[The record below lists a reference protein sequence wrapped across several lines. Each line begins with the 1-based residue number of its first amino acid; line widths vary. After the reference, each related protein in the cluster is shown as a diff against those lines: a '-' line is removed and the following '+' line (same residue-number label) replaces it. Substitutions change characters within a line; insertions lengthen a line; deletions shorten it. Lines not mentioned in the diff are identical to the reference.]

1 LDSNGINIILGM
13 DWLQKY
19 DGVILCAKRAVRLT
33 TEHGTTVEFSVV
45 MTTDQASMLNQVHG
59 NTLEEIQVVQE
70 YPDIF
75 PEELP
80 SMPPDRGIEFI
91 IQLLPGTPPISKR
104 PYRMPVNELVELKNQ
119 IVELQSKGFIHPS
132 SSPWGAPVLFMEK
145 KDGAQRM

>member
-1 LDSNGINIILGM
+1 LDSNGIDIILGM

-33 TEHGTTVEFSVV
+33 TEHGTTVEFSAV

-59 NTLEEIQVVQE
+59 NILEEIQVVQE

-104 PYRMPVNELVELKNQ
+104 PYRMPVNELVE
-119 IVELQSKGFIHPS
+119 
-132 SSPWGAPVLFMEK
+132 
-145 KDGAQRM
+145 